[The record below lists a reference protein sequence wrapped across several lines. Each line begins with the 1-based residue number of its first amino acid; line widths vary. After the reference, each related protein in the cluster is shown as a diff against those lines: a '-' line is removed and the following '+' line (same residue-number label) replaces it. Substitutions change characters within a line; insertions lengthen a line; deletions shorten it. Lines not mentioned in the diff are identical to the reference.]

1 MYSTVAYSARIS
13 CFQSQQDGFEAPIF
27 FKTVG
32 TKVRGQFTPGEDK
45 RYPTERPKYKKECD
59 RPNDGTASNSVPSLG
74 SFRMVTKRAGDCL

>member
-45 RYPTERPKYKKECD
+45 RYPTERPKYKGRSAIAQMMEQ
-59 RPNDGTASNSVPSLG
+59 RPIVCRVLVVSVW
-74 SFRMVTKRAGDCL
+74 